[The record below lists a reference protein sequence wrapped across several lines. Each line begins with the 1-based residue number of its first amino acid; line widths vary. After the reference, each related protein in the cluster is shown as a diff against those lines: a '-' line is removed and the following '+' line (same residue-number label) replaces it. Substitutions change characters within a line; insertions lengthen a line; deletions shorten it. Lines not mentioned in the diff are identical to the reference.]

1 MGKRKIPEVLS
12 EREQKK
18 LLEVFNTRY
27 LTPHRN
33 KVMIKLMLNSGLRL
47 SEVINLEWKHIDLQ
61 TGKLKVV
68 EGKGAKDRI
77 LWINDETLEKVREWR
92 QRQVDE
98 IGNMEFVF
106 TTSTCKQLNPADIR
120 KMVYRYAE
128 KAGIQEEVEKNYR
141 DKEGNKLDDTY
152 KEKKVKPHTLRHTF
166 ATDLL
171 RETNNLRIVQKALGH
186 SDISTTQI
194 YTHIVDGEM
203 EEALK
208 NFRNGKIKK
217 TNI

>member
-1 MGKRKIPEVLS
+1 VGKRKIPEVLS

>member
-12 EREQKK
+12 KREQKK
-18 LLEVFNTRY
+18 LLEVFNIRY

-98 IGNMEFVF
+98 IGNMEFFF
-106 TTSTCKQLNPADIR
+106 TTSTGKQLNPADIR

-141 DKEGNKLDDTY
+141 DKEGNKLDETY

-186 SDISTTQI
+186 KNISTTQI
-194 YTHIVDGEM
+194 YTHIVDEEM
-203 EEALK
+203 EKALRSFK
-208 NFRNGKIKK
+208 ANNK
-217 TNI
+217 TNKDK

>member
-27 LTPHRN
+27 LAPHRN
-33 KVMIKLMLNSGLRL
+33 KVMIKLILNSGLRL

-98 IGNMEFVF
+98 IDNMEFIF
-106 TTSTCKQLNPADIR
+106 TTSTGKQLNPADIR

-128 KAGIQEEVEKNYR
+128 KAGIQEEVEKKYR
-141 DKEGNKLDDTY
+141 DKEGNKLDETY

>member
-1 MGKRKIPEVLS
+1 VGKRKIPEVLS

-33 KVMIKLMLNSGLRL
+33 KVMIKLILNSGLRL

-98 IGNMEFVF
+98 IDNMEFIF
-106 TTSTCKQLNPADIR
+106 TTSTGKQLNPADIR

-128 KAGIQEEVEKNYR
+128 KAGIQEEVEKKYR
-141 DKEGNKLDDTY
+141 DKEGNKLDETY

>member
-106 TTSTCKQLNPADIR
+106 TTSTGNQLNPADIR

-208 NFRNGKIKK
+208 NFRNGK
-217 TNI
+217 N

>member
-27 LTPHRN
+27 LTPYRN
-33 KVMIKLMLNSGLRL
+33 KTMIKLMLRTGLRL
-47 SEVINLEWKHIDLQ
+47 SEVINLRWSNLDLR
-61 TGKLKVV
+61 TGKIKVV

-77 LWINDETLEKVREWR
+77 LWINDDTLEKVREWR

-98 IGNMEFVF
+98 IGDLEFIF
-106 TTSTCKQLNPADIR
+106 TTSTGNQLDPTDIR

-128 KAGIQEEVEKNYR
+128 KAGIQEEIEKHYK
-141 DKEGNKLDDTY
+141 DEEGNKLDETY
-152 KEKKVKPHTLRHTF
+152 IEKKVKPHTLRHTF

-171 RETNNLRIVQKALGH
+171 KETNNLRIVQKALGH

-194 YTHIVDGEM
+194 YTHIVDEEM
-203 EEALK
+203 EEVLRSFKA
-208 NFRNGKIKK
+208 NNR
-217 TNI
+217 TN